1 MELPK
6 NQIVW
11 LMDDDATFNFIHAHM
26 IKNSNPNAKI
36 VDFTSPRSLL
46 ETFIKTPQAELP
58 NHILLDINMPELNG
72 FELLEKLSKLEKF
85 NRNPI
90 TVHVVSSTLNPED
103 KEQARTFGS
112 VGNVLN
118 KPLNT
123 QKILEIWAS

>member
-11 LMDDDATFNFIHAHM
+11 LMDDDATFNFIHAHL

-72 FELLEKLSKLEKF
+72 FELLEKLSELEKF

-112 VGNVLN
+112 VENVLN
-118 KPLNT
+118 KPLST
-123 QKILEIWAS
+123 QKISEIWAS